1 MRATVPAALFAFAWA
16 TAAAAEGPAAD
27 AAATEGAKAAALD
40 AAYQDLMGEA
50 PDGTP
55 YVDRLDGTLSAL
67 GDLADDDATR
77 RGRFRLPSGM
87 QAWDDWKARFRDQ
100 TGIALGGSLG
110 FLWQNFSDP
119 LLGEEDAAG
128 YKLTINL
135 SKAIINAGRPDAL
148 TLDIALESRGAVDTA
163 LPPLQGGIA
172 AGNMVP
178 TAATWGQFDFGVT
191 QFYLRQSLFDNRFQW
206 AVGKLFAPNFV
217 NAYPFFDDNRQ
228 FLNQNFSTSPT
239 IASAL
244 RGFGATA
251 LVYPTE
257 GGLYI
262 QGGIYTANSE
272 DTGATINNFIEIPE
286 YFSTLEIGWSGLAR
300 TGTPIHARG
309 PMDANN
315 VHITFWHKDAQP
327 EAASI
332 FQPEMQGVA
341 FNANFMAG
349 ENLMWFVRGGVSDNW
364 VTETALSGGIGY
376 RPPGAPSDLF
386 GLGVGWTSP
395 QNDALRDASVVETFY
410 RFMVTPNF
418 AITPDIQIIN
428 DPSLNPAVDTQVV
441 VGLRARVT
449 F

>member
-1 MRATVPAALFAFAWA
+1 MRTPVLALLAALAA
-16 TAAAAEGPAAD
+16 TTQARADDPATD
-27 AAATEGAKAAALD
+27 AAVAEEVEAASLD

-50 PDGTP
+50 PAGTP
-55 YVDRLDGTLSAL
+55 YADRLDGTLSAL

-87 QAWDDWKARFRDQ
+87 QAWEDWKSRFRDQ
-100 TGIALGGSLG
+100 TGIAIGGSLG
-110 FLWQNFSDP
+110 ALWQNYSDP
-119 LLGEEDAAG
+119 LLGEEDAGG

-148 TLDIALESRGAVDTA
+148 TLDIALESRGPIDTA

-178 TAATWGQFDFGVT
+178 TAATWGEFDFGVT

-251 LVYPTE
+251 LVYPTD
-257 GGLYI
+257 GGLYV

-272 DTGATINNFIEIPE
+272 DTGATLNNFIDIPE
-286 YFSTLEIGWSGLAR
+286 YFTTLEIGWSGLAR
-300 TGTPIHARG
+300 TGTPIQARG

-315 VHITFWHKDAQP
+315 VHLTFWHKDAQP
-327 EAASI
+327 DATPI

-349 ENLMWFVRGGVSDNW
+349 DNLMWFVRGGLSDNW
-364 VTETALSGGIGY
+364 VTERALSGGIGY

-386 GLGVGWTSP
+386 GLGLGWTSP
-395 QNDALRDASVVETFY
+395 QNDALRDASVVEAFY

-418 AITPDIQIIN
+418 AITPDIQIID
-428 DPSLNPAVDTQVV
+428 DPSLNPSVDTQVV

>member
-1 MRATVPAALFAFAWA
+1 MKLLSSVLVITLATSL
-16 TAAAAEGPAAD
+16 AAAADDKAQTSPDQAEAD
-27 AAATEGAKAAALD
+27 RLD

-67 GDLADDDATR
+67 GDLAEDEQVR
-77 RGRFRLPSGM
+77 RGLFRLPSGM
-87 QAWDDWKARFRDQ
+87 QAWEDWKSRFRDE
-100 TGIALGGSLG
+100 TGIAIGGSLG
-110 FLWQNFSDP
+110 ALYQNYSDP
-119 LLGEEDAAG
+119 LLGQEDAAG

-148 TLDIALESRGAVDTA
+148 TLDIALESRGPIDTP
-163 LPPLQGGIA
+163 LPPLQAGIA

-178 TAATWGQFDFGVT
+178 TAATWGQFDFGVS

-228 FLNQNFSTSPT
+228 FLNQNFATSPT

-272 DTGATINNFIEIPE
+272 DTGATIDNFIQIPE
-286 YFSTLEIGWSGLAR
+286 YFSTVEIGWSGLAR

-315 VHITFWHKDAQP
+315 IHLTFWHKDAQP
-327 EAASI
+327 DAATI

-349 ENLMWFVRGGVSDNW
+349 DNLMWFVRGGISDNW
-364 VTETALSGGIGY
+364 VTERALSGGIGY
-376 RPPGAPSDLF
+376 RPPSAPGDLF

-395 QNDALRDASVVETFY
+395 ENDAFRDATVVEAFY

-418 AITPDIQIIN
+418 AITPDIQVIN
-428 DPSLNPAVDTQVV
+428 DPSLNPSIDQQVV
-441 VGLRARVT
+441 LGLRARVT